1 MRVIEHLS
9 LATNVC
15 TLYNKGVG
23 VVNIPFSCCE
33 KEGEDVSK
41 NKYIEKMLNYL
52 VVPNNFILSLS
63 LNSSIIFY
71 LANCV
76 SMQCVARDGM
86 SAKDL
91 LQVPFVF
98 SCIDSNDSLFSCT
111 LSSLILAQIGRVPP
125 VSLLTQVKMES

>member
-63 LNSSIIFY
+63 L
-71 LANCV
+71 
-76 SMQCVARDGM
+76 
-86 SAKDL
+86 
-91 LQVPFVF
+91 
-98 SCIDSNDSLFSCT
+98 SL
-111 LSSLILAQIGRVPP
+111 LIL
-125 VSLLTQVKMES
+125 L

>member
-33 KEGEDVSK
+33 KEGEDVSG
-41 NKYIEKMLNYL
+41 NKYIEKMLNHL

-63 LNSSIIFY
+63 L
-71 LANCV
+71 
-76 SMQCVARDGM
+76 
-86 SAKDL
+86 
-91 LQVPFVF
+91 
-98 SCIDSNDSLFSCT
+98 SL
-111 LSSLILAQIGRVPP
+111 LIL
-125 VSLLTQVKMES
+125 L

>member
-33 KEGEDVSK
+33 KEGKDVSE

-63 LNSSIIFY
+63 L
-71 LANCV
+71 
-76 SMQCVARDGM
+76 
-86 SAKDL
+86 
-91 LQVPFVF
+91 
-98 SCIDSNDSLFSCT
+98 SL
-111 LSSLILAQIGRVPP
+111 LIL
-125 VSLLTQVKMES
+125 L